1 MSRALVQLR
10 LPFEIPPAP
19 EKAGRARQVQ
29 LAGGVLG
36 YRLVRARRRT
46 IGLTVEAEGVQVR
59 APRHAALAE
68 IEGFIQEKEH
78 WIRKRLAAPQRIPF
92 VWQDGARLPW
102 LGRTVT
108 LTLRHGE
115 AGAWLSE
122 GELVF
127 GLADG
132 AGLRERALEWM
143 RGTALEFFSDRVA
156 KLSCLHGFFVSSV
169 GLSDAQTRWG
179 SCGSNGRILLSWRL
193 MMLPPHLID
202 YVAAHELAHLRE
214 LNHSP
219 RFWDVVALVYPDH
232 RAARHELNARAPT
245 LPDL

>member
-1 MSRALVQLR
+1 MSRPLEQLR
-10 LPFEIPPAP
+10 LPFEIPPTP

-29 LAGGVLG
+29 LPGGVLS

-46 IGLTVEAEGVQVR
+46 LSLTVEAEDVQVR
-59 APRHAALAE
+59 APRHATLTD
-68 IEGFIQEKEH
+68 IETFIQEKER
-78 WIRKRLAAPQRIPF
+78 WIRKRLAAPRRVLF
-92 VWQDGARLPW
+92 VWQAGARLPW

-115 AGAWLSE
+115 TGAWLSE
-122 GELVF
+122 GELGF

-132 AGLRERALEWM
+132 VSLRERALGWM
-143 RGTALEFFSDRVA
+143 RGRALEFFSDRVA
-156 KLSCLHGFFVSSV
+156 RLSGPHGLRVSSV

-179 SCGSNGRILLSWRL
+179 SCGCNGRILLNWRL

-219 RFWDVVALVYPDH
+219 RFWELVALVYPDH
-232 RAARHELNARAPT
+232 RAARRELNARALT

>member
-1 MSRALVQLR
+1 MSRALEQLR
-10 LPFEIPPAP
+10 LPFEIPPPP

-29 LAGGVLG
+29 LAGGVLS

-46 IGLTVEAEGVQVR
+46 IGLAVEAEGVQVR
-59 APRHAALAE
+59 APRHATLTH
-68 IEGFIQEKEH
+68 IEGFIREKEH
-78 WIRKRLAAPQRIPF
+78 WIRKRLAAPRRIPF
-92 VWQDGARLPW
+92 VWQAGTRLPW

-108 LTLRHGE
+108 LMLRHGE
-115 AGAWLSE
+115 TGVWHSE
-122 GELVF
+122 GDLEV

-132 AGLRERALEWM
+132 ASLRERALGWM
-143 RGTALEFFSDRVA
+143 RGQALEFFCDRVA
-156 KLSCLHGFFVSSV
+156 KLSAQHGLRVSSV

-179 SCGSNGRILLSWRL
+179 SCGSNGRILLNWRL

-214 LNHSP
+214 LNHSN
-219 RFWDVVALVYPDH
+219 RFWDIVALLHPNPQG
-232 RAARHELNARAPT
+232 ARRELNARALT

>member
-1 MSRALVQLR
+1 MSRALEQLR
-10 LPFEIPPAP
+10 LPFDVPPTP
-19 EKAGRARQVQ
+19 ERAGRARQVQ
-29 LAGGVLG
+29 LAGGVLS

-46 IGLTVEAEGVQVR
+46 IGLTVEAESVQVR
-59 APRHAALAE
+59 APRHAALAD
-68 IEGFIQEKEH
+68 IEAFILEKER
-78 WIRKRLAAPQRIPF
+78 WIRKRLTAPRRVPF
-92 VWQDGARLPW
+92 VWQAGAKLPW

-108 LTLRHGE
+108 LTLRHGD

-122 GELVF
+122 GELGL

-132 AGLRERALEWM
+132 ASLRELALGWM
-143 RGTALEFFSDRVA
+143 RERSLEFFSDRVA
-156 KLSCLHGFFVSSV
+156 KLAGPLGLHVASV

-179 SCGSNGRILLSWRL
+179 SCGSNGRILLNWRL

-219 RFWDVVALVYPDH
+219 RFWDIVALLYPDH
-232 RAARHELNARAPT
+232 RAARRELNSRAPT

>member
-1 MSRALVQLR
+1 MSGALEQLS
-10 LPFEIPPAP
+10 LPFEIPPPP

-59 APRHAALAE
+59 APRHATIAD
-68 IEGFIQEKEH
+68 IEAFIREKEC
-78 WIRKRLAAPQRIPF
+78 WIRKRLAAPRRVPF
-92 VWQDGARLPW
+92 IWQAGARLPW

-108 LTLRHGE
+108 LTLRHRE
-115 AGAWLSE
+115 AGAWFSE
-122 GELVF
+122 GELAF
-127 GLADG
+127 GLPDG
-132 AGLRERALEWM
+132 ASLRERALEWM
-143 RGTALEFFSDRVA
+143 RGRALELFSDRVA
-156 KLSCLHGFFVSSV
+156 KLSGPHGLRVVSV

-179 SCGSNGRILLSWRL
+179 SCGSKGRILLNWRL

-219 RFWDVVALVYPDH
+219 RFWDIVALLYPDH

>member
-1 MSRALVQLR
+1 MSRALEQLR
-10 LPFEIPPAP
+10 LPFEIPPTP
-19 EKAGRARQVQ
+19 EKAGRARQVH
-29 LAGGVLG
+29 LATGVLG

-46 IGLTVEAEGVQVR
+46 IGLRVEAEGVQVR
-59 APRHAALAE
+59 APRHATLTD
-68 IEGFIQEKEH
+68 IEAFIREKER
-78 WIRKRLAAPQRIPF
+78 WIKKHLAAPRRVPF
-92 VWQDGARLPW
+92 VWQAGARLPW

-115 AGAWLSE
+115 TWTWLSE
-122 GELVF
+122 GDLEF

-132 AGLRERALEWM
+132 ASLRERALGWM
-143 RGTALEFFSDRVA
+143 QGRALEFFSDRVT
-156 KLSCLHGFFVSSV
+156 KLSGPHGLHVSSV
-169 GLSDAQTRWG
+169 GLSDAQSRWG
-179 SCGSNGRILLSWRL
+179 SCGCNGRILLSWRL

-219 RFWDVVALVYPDH
+219 RFWNIVALLYPDH
-232 RAARHELNARAPT
+232 RAARRELNARALT